1 MNPFTNPEMFKI
13 DTKSLTSTA
22 NKSKGGQKRAEQ
34 LNGQPVVGMGQ
45 RNLEK
50 TTINLKR
57 PK

>member
-1 MNPFTNPEMFKI
+1 MNPFTNPELYKI
-13 DTKSLTSTA
+13 DTKSLTRTS

-45 RNLEK
+45 RDLDK

>member
-1 MNPFTNPEMFKI
+1 MNPFTHPHLFKI
-13 DTKSLTSTA
+13 DTKSLTRTA

-45 RNLEK
+45 RDLDK
-50 TTINLKR
+50 TKINLKR

>member
-1 MNPFTNPEMFKI
+1 MNPFTNPELYKI
-13 DTKSLTSTA
+13 DTKSLTRTA
-22 NKSKGGQKRAEQ
+22 NKSKGGRKRAEQ

-45 RNLEK
+45 RDLDK

>member
-1 MNPFTNPEMFKI
+1 MNPFTHPHLYKI
-13 DTKSLTSTA
+13 DTKSLTRTA

-34 LNGQPVVGMGQ
+34 LNGQPVAGMGG
-45 RNLEK
+45 RDLDK

>member
-1 MNPFTNPEMFKI
+1 MNPFTHPHLYKI
-13 DTKSLTSTA
+13 DTKSLTGIA

-34 LNGQPVVGMGQ
+34 LNGQPVAGMGQ